1 MQGSKADNETAPAG
15 HPVVEQDVFSLSRAR
30 QMLALLDRDPASLRV
45 GDVLPR
51 GWHGAMFA
59 PAVRPRD
66 LRPDGY
72 AGIGVELPP
81 TDLPRLMFGGRRIG
95 FRGDIRI
102 GAPAERTSRLVSAVP
117 KNGRTGR
124 LLVVT
129 VERDIRCGGPDPVV
143 VEQQDF
149 ILREAAMPGE
159 HEAGQDEPRA
169 TAGGTPGGRPFVADE
184 TTLFRYCALTF
195 NTHRI
200 HYDQAYATGVE
211 GYPALVVNG
220 NLTALVLTELFR
232 EQAGRE
238 PAEVVTRNIR
248 PLFRGHTNSIHARP
262 EPGGNAWRVWAE
274 DEAGHPALEATIA

>member
-1 MQGSKADNETAPAG
+1 MHRPKAGNGAATG
-15 HPVVEQDVFSLSRAR
+15 QPVVEQDVFSLSRAR
-30 QMLALLDRDPASLRV
+30 QMLALLDRDPASLQT

-51 GWHGAMFA
+51 GWHSAMFA

-129 VERDIRCGGPDPVV
+129 VERDIRCGGSDPVV

-149 ILREAAMPGE
+149 VLREAASPEGR
-159 HEAGQDEPRA
+159 EPRA
-169 TAGGTPGGRPFVADE
+169 MAGGGTPGGRPFVADE
-184 TTLFRYCALTF
+184 ATLFRYCALTF

-200 HYDQAYATGVE
+200 HYDLAYATGIE

-220 NLTALVLTELFR
+220 NLTALILTELFR

-238 PAEVVTRNIR
+238 PAQVVTRNIR
-248 PLFRGHTNSIHARP
+248 PLFCGHTNSIHARP

-274 DEAGHPALEATIA
+274 DANGRPALEATIA

>member
-1 MQGSKADNETAPAG
+1 MHGPDASSGPAPG
-15 HPVVEQDVFSLSRAR
+15 GEPVIEQDVFSLSRAR
-30 QMLALLDRDPASLRV
+30 QVLALLDRDPGGLRD

-59 PAVRPRD
+59 PTVRPSD

-72 AGIGVELPP
+72 AGIGVPLPP

-117 KNGRTGR
+117 KTGRTGR
-124 LLVVT
+124 LLVAT
-129 VERDIRCGGPDPVV
+129 VQRDIRCGGPGPVV

-149 ILREAAMPGE
+149 ILREAAGPERNEPPGR
-159 HEAGQDEPRA
+159 P
-169 TAGGTPGGRPFVADE
+169 GGTPGGRPFVADAAM
-184 TTLFRYCALTF
+184 LFRYCALTF

-200 HYDQAYATGVE
+200 HYDHPYATGVE

-220 NLTALVLTELFR
+220 NLAALLLTELFR
-232 EQAGRE
+232 ERAGRE
-238 PAEVVTRNIR
+238 PAGVTTRNIR
-248 PLFRGHTNSIHARP
+248 PLFCGRANSLHARP
-262 EPGGNAWRVWAE
+262 EPGGGAWRVWAE
-274 DEAGHPALEATIA
+274 DEAGRPALEAVIA

>member
-1 MQGSKADNETAPAG
+1 MHGPKVGNGTETAEQ
-15 HPVVEQDVFSLSRAR
+15 PVVEQDTFSLSRAR
-30 QMLALLDRDPASLRV
+30 QMLALLDRDPASLQV

-59 PAVRPRD
+59 PAVRPGN

-72 AGIGVELPP
+72 AGVGVELPS

-117 KNGRTGR
+117 KSGRTGR

-149 ILREAAMPGE
+149 VLREAAVL
-159 HEAGQDEPRA
+159 GQDEPQA
-169 TAGGTPGGRPFVADE
+169 TADGGTPGGRPFVADE
-184 TTLFRYCALTF
+184 ATLFRYCALTF

-200 HYDQAYATGVE
+200 HYDHSYATGVE

-220 NLTALVLTELFR
+220 NLTALLLTELFR
-232 EQAGRE
+232 EQARRE
-238 PAEVVTRNIR
+238 PAQVITRNIR
-248 PLFRGHTNSIHARP
+248 PLFCGRTNSTHARP
-262 EPGGNAWRVWAE
+262 EPGSNTWRVWAE
-274 DEAGHPALEATIA
+274 DETGRPALEALIA